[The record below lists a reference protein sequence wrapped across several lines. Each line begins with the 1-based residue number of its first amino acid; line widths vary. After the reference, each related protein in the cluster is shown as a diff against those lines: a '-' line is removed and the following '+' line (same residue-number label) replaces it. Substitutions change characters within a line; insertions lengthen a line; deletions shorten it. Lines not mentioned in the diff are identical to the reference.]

1 MNKLL
6 AEAQKAEKAKKWDDA
21 RALYDRAIKVK
32 PSMKLSVEAAKV
44 EIAASAP
51 RDAAERLIVALAY
64 AKPDLPAADRKAA
77 EDTLALAKSK
87 IGELRFN
94 VKPKGAEI
102 LVDGVS
108 LGNAPIDS
116 PVFVD
121 PGAVEVSARLDGLHR
136 RQGPAQRRRRRGRDL
151 RPQPPPRGAL
161 GVARRRRRRRPRHLP
176 RRLEAHPDRRRRRQ
190 RSPS

>member
-1 MNKLL
+1 MQPSPRRLRALITPPLLALALASPAYAQPKPAAPASPAKAAAPVKEEDVNNIL
-6 AEAQKAEKAKKWDDA
+6 AEAQKAVKASKWDDA

-64 AKPDLPAADRKAA
+64 AKPDLSSADRKAA
-77 EDTLALAKSK
+77 EDTLTLAKSK

-102 LVDGVS
+102 LVDGVCW
-108 LGNAPIDS
+108 AP
-116 PVFVD
+116 
-121 PGAVEVSARLDGLHR
+121 R
-136 RQGPAQRRRRRGRDL
+136 RSTPPSSSTRGRS
-151 RPQPPPRGAL
+151 R
-161 GVARRRRRRRPRHLP
+161 
-176 RRLEAHPDRRRRRQ
+176 
-190 RSPS
+190 